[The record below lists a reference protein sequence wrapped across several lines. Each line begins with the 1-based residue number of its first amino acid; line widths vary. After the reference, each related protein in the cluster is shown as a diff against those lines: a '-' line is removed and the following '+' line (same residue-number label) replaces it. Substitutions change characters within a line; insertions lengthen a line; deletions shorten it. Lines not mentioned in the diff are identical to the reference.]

1 MVSKRERNRLAAQAW
16 AAQAEAEWR
25 WRQRQEEEALQY
37 KDPEKQD
44 QRAAYTETE
53 MYERWLA
60 QTKKLYDQIN
70 QLFQMLG
77 MMAVLCV
84 LQFRVIIFLAYM
96 AVRS

>member
-1 MVSKRERNRLAAQAW
+1 MVSRRERNRLAAQAW
-16 AAQAEAEWR
+16 AAQTETEWR
-25 WRQRQEEEALQY
+25 RQQEEKALQHN
-37 KDPEKQD
+37 DPEGQD
-44 QRAAYTETE
+44 RPPAYTETE

-84 LQFRVIIFLAYM
+84 LQFLVIIFLAYM